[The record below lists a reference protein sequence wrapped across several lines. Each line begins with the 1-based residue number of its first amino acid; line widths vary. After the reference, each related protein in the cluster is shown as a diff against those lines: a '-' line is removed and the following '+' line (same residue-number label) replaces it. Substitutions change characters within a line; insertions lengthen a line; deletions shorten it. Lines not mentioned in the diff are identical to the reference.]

1 MIKSFKH
8 KGLQK
13 FYETSNN
20 VAGIQSKHKNKLRMI
35 LIALSSSQEIDD
47 MDIPGFKLHVL
58 KGKLKG
64 IFSVTVNGNWRIT
77 FKFENGHAY
86 IVNYEDY
93 H

>member
-13 FYETSNN
+13 FYESGS
-20 VAGIQSKHKNKLRMI
+20 VGGIQSKHKQKLRMI
-35 LIALSSSQEIDD
+35 LAALDSSHEIDD
-47 MDIPGFKLHVL
+47 MDVPGFKLHPL
-58 KGKLKG
+58 KGKLKNVW
-64 IFSVTVNGNWRIT
+64 SVSISGNWRVT
-77 FKFENGHAY
+77 FKFESGNAH